1 MNTQI
6 LQSSHRSMNRPGRL
20 KTPLLVL
27 TSLTLAFVLSAC
39 GKRDDNQTAGQKLDS
54 AIAKTG
60 QAAEEVRLKTE
71 QSASQAKAKTEETFA
86 NAGAALKNATE
97 NAESSA
103 KEAAGKA
110 IEKMDDMAITTA
122 VSAELAKDPDLSVF
136 KINVD
141 TRDGAV
147 ILNGSAPNEA
157 ARERAGA
164 IAKKF
169 SGVLSVDNKLIVKPA

>member
-6 LQSSHRSMNRPGRL
+6 LQTANRSINKPGRL

-27 TSLTLAFVLSAC
+27 TSLTLALALSAC
-39 GKRDDNQTAGQKLDS
+39 SKQDDNQTAGQKLDS

-60 QAAEEVRLKTE
+60 QAAEEARLKTE
-71 QSASQAKAKTEETFA
+71 QSASQVKAKTEETFA
-86 NAGAALKNATE
+86 NAGTALKNATQ

-103 KEAAGKA
+103 KEVAGKA
-110 IEKMDDMAITTA
+110 IEKMDDMAISTA
-122 VSAELAKDPDLSVF
+122 ISAELGKDPDLSVF

-141 TRDGAV
+141 TKEGAV
-147 ILNGSAPNEA
+147 TLNGSAPNEA
-157 ARERAGA
+157 ARERAGT

-169 SGVLSVDNKLIVKPA
+169 SGVLSVDNKLLVKPA